1 MRIIASFYKH
11 EQVMFVSHLDMQRL
25 FNAHSGAPIFR
36 LRIQT
41 VLTRIRCFRLQPH

>member
-25 FNAHSGAPIFR
+25 FKLAFR
-36 LRIQT
+36 RDDFSL
-41 VLTRIRCFRLQPH
+41 